1 MAGGRPWTA
10 AEETYLMDKWGT
22 YSIPAIAKNLNRT
35 VNAIKVRAAR
45 LHLGPVLMGGDYVT
59 FNKLALA
66 VTGGSKCHTYQMK
79 SWIENRGFPV
89 HTKKV
94 VENSFLIVYLDEFWA
109 WAEQHRS
116 FIDFS
121 STTATWS
128 RSLAVGRYCLQSL
141 ALTLKPSMTW
151 IAI

>member
-94 VENSFLIVYLDEFWA
+94 VDNSFLVVYLDEFWA

-116 FIDFS
+116 FI
-121 STTATWS
+121 T
-128 RSLAVGRYCLQSL
+128 RRQERRAV
-141 ALTLKPSMTW
+141 
-151 IAI
+151 